1 MLSDNAE
8 TTLEQLQF
16 VCDSKL
22 STIYCVFTED
32 LMNEIP
38 ESNQILVPTMM
49 FSLVWFDVQE
59 DRILQVRIFLSLLIY
74 SQHILE

>member
-1 MLSDNAE
+1 
-8 TTLEQLQF
+8 
-16 VCDSKL
+16 
-22 STIYCVFTED
+22 
-32 LMNEIP
+32 MNEIP